1 MGDTRNWYFRVH
13 EKFFSDKEIRKIELL
28 PQSRYGIH
36 FPSFVIHLYM
46 KMLCYSVSENGFIIL
61 EKKDCDSDN
70 ISYPIAKAFMDITE
84 QPYVE
89 QALKVLMEKGLIEIV
104 DDINYTSIFME
115 KLPAYIGSVTDSSEK
130 RQQRRLAAKN
140 NKQLRLENKNTE
152 DKSGE
157 RKKEKKNVY
166 GHIS

>member
-70 ISYPIAKAFMDITE
+70 ISYPI
-84 QPYVE
+84 
-89 QALKVLMEKGLIEIV
+89 
-104 DDINYTSIFME
+104 
-115 KLPAYIGSVTDSSEK
+115 
-130 RQQRRLAAKN
+130 
-140 NKQLRLENKNTE
+140 
-152 DKSGE
+152 E
-157 RKKEKKNVY
+157 RVM
-166 GHIS
+166 